1 MRVRLRNLP
10 LAVVTAW
17 VVAGPAASAAARSGP
32 PADPPPQPLPICTAA
47 RCGRVHD
54 AGHTAS
60 NLAGF
65 AAATLGAAWAG
76 RRRRSGP
83 DGARAR

>member
-10 LAVVTAW
+10 LAVLTAW
-17 VVAGPAASAAARSGP
+17 LLAGPAASAAAGSGP
-32 PADPPPQPLPICTAA
+32 PAEPPSQPLRLCTAA
-47 RCGRVHD
+47 SCGRVHE

-65 AAATLGAAWAG
+65 AAAALGAAWAG